1 MVASCSAAGPSWI
14 CTIVEAGAG
23 LKQLQGSEILRFLL
37 NRQMSARCMG
47 VPILWSPGSMVVDP
61 CLPFKGTQNGN
72 GYNKRKVAETC
83 GNIFAR
89 VLPRLCC
96 SVTIGAEHPSCDESH
111 GSCRAACLNIV
122 FVQRVFK
129 TAGSDR
135 AHSISDTVIIT
146 QCIWSWTAIKAVWFE
161 WWSYSD
167 NSIFFSQDDLLAGQE
182 SKESQQGPPFRIE
195 PQGSSLAQLFI

>member
-1 MVASCSAAGPSWI
+1 MYG
-14 CTIVEAGAG
+14 GAHP
-23 LKQLQGSEILRFLL
+23 LKSRIDGGRSLFALQR
-37 NRQMSARCMG
+37 
-47 VPILWSPGSMVVDP
+47 DP
-61 CLPFKGTQNGN
+61 EWKWLQQAESSGT
-72 GYNKRKVAETC
+72 
-83 GNIFAR
+83 IFAR

-146 QCIWSWTAIKAVWFE
+146 QCI
-161 WWSYSD
+161 
-167 NSIFFSQDDLLAGQE
+167 
-182 SKESQQGPPFRIE
+182 
-195 PQGSSLAQLFI
+195 